1 MRANGTITMRPLA
14 LRGKGGTM
22 RLTGKTALV
31 TGASSGIGEAIARR
45 LAAEGAAVIV
55 SGRRAENT
63 GAVAESIVAAGG
75 TAIPVQL
82 DVADS
87 AAVRDVVA
95 LACDR
100 FDHLDIAVANA
111 ARAGSAAY
119 QGPLLEITDEQW
131 QAIIDT
137 NLSGVF
143 YTVREAARVMIP
155 RRSGCIIT
163 IGSVNSFVPE
173 PNVPAYAASKGGVLM
188 LTKSL
193 ARDLA
198 PLGLRVNG
206 IAPGATET
214 PHLSA
219 TLASAG
225 RTWDQVGAGI
235 PIGRQ
240 AQASEIAS
248 VAAFLASDDA
258 SYVTGEMIVVDGGL
272 LCQF

>member
-1 MRANGTITMRPLA
+1 
-14 LRGKGGTM
+14 M
-22 RLTGKTALV
+22 RLAGKTALV
-31 TGASSGIGEAIARR
+31 TGAGTGIGEAIARR
-45 LAAEGAAVIV
+45 LAAEGAAVVV
-55 SGRRAENT
+55 SGRQAEN
-63 GAVAESIVAAGG
+63 AASVAESIIAAGG
-75 TAIPVQL
+75 TAIAVQL

-87 AAVRDVVA
+87 AAVREAVA

-100 FDHLDIAVANA
+100 FGHLDIAVANA

-119 QGPLLEITDEQW
+119 QGPLIEVTDEQW
-131 QAIIDT
+131 QSIIDV

-143 YTVREAARVMIP
+143 YTAREAARVMIP
-155 RRSGCIIT
+155 RSSGCIIT
-163 IGSVNSFVPE
+163 IGSVNSYVPE

-198 PLGLRVNG
+198 PHGLRTNG

-219 TLASAG
+219 SIASAG

-235 PIGRQ
+235 PLGRQ

-258 SYVTGEMIVVDGGL
+258 SYVNGEMLVVDGGL
-272 LCQF
+272 LCML